1 MNLDLFIIILLSNNC
16 FPNRMHARP
25 LILPHAPNPRPHI
38 QLGMFAIVIRIPLSP
53 TRIRFIRIFH
63 AFFQRPLFFRDAI
76 SFLHAD
82 QEGQRGFAAFCWL
95 IIYSFEFSCCLLRVL
110 GDIHGSSND
119 DGILNYFWLQYWKN
133 SFEWYKIRGWHQI
146 H

>member
-82 QEGQRGFAAFCWL
+82 QEGQRGFVAFCWH
-95 IIYSFEFSCCLLRVL
+95 FALLENFDIFNALESNNTDEENAL
-110 GDIHGSSND
+110 GD
-119 DGILNYFWLQYWKN
+119 FT
-133 SFEWYKIRGWHQI
+133 R
-146 H
+146 